1 MLDRKIPPLFAK
13 EFSFELPYH
22 ANISVRSGLDLYWIK
37 GVDEIV
43 KIDFIYRAGKWHEPK
58 PGVAYFTAHMLEK
71 GTATYTSQQL
81 SEILDYH
88 GAQLEISAGADFT
101 SVSIYSLSKNLSV
114 VLPLVIDMLCHPVFP
129 TEELDLLL
137 SIYQQNLK
145 VNNQKTSFLASKTL
159 AKNIFGSD
167 HPYGKS
173 AEEADLAAIN
183 PSILKDF
190 YTSYFS
196 PIAIFLTGNLSD
208 LELTNLTKEIATLPR
223 NNNTSFI
230 ENIIQPSIDKK
241 QVIKK
246 EEGVQVSIRMGK
258 QTIGRTNGDYSG
270 FLLLNHLFGGYFGS
284 RLMKNIREEKGLT
297 YGIYSSITP
306 YLNGAS
312 FSIGA
317 DVALEKCDEAIAEI
331 KIELNRL
338 RDEAISSEE
347 LALAKNHFLGSLQL
361 EVSNP
366 FAATEKIKTIQL
378 FDLGAN
384 FYSNLFDQI
393 LKTQPS
399 DLQRIAK
406 KHLLVDELYTVQV
419 G

>member
-1 MLDRKIPPLFAK
+1 MLDRKIPPPFAK
-13 EFSFELPYH
+13 EFSFELPNH
-22 ANISVRSGLDLYWIK
+22 TSVSIRNGLNLYWIK

-43 KIDFIYRAGKWHEPK
+43 KIDFIYKAGKWHEPK
-58 PGVAYFTAHMLEK
+58 PGIAYFTAHMLEK

-114 VLPLVIDMLCHPVFP
+114 VLPLVIDILRQPIFP
-129 TEELDLLL
+129 NEELELLL

-145 VNNQKTSFLASKTL
+145 VNNQKTSFVASKTL
-159 AKNIFGSD
+159 AKNIFGSN

-173 AEEADLAAIN
+173 AEETDLATIQ
-183 PSILKDF
+183 SSDLKDF
-190 YTSYFS
+190 YSSHFS
-196 PIAIFLTGNLSD
+196 PVSIFLTGNISD
-208 LELTNLTKEIATLPR
+208 AELNNLTKEIATLPR
-223 NNNTSFI
+223 NTNASLV
-230 ENIIQPSIDKK
+230 EKAIQPAVDKK
-241 QVIKK
+241 QIIKK

-258 QTIGRTNGDYSG
+258 QTITRTDSDYPG
-270 FLLLNHLFGGYFGS
+270 FLLLNHILGGYFGS
-284 RLMKNIREEKGLT
+284 RLMKKIREEKGLT

-306 YLNGAS
+306 YFNAAS

-317 DVALEKCDEAIAEI
+317 DVAIEKCDEAIQEI
-331 KIELNRL
+331 ENELNQL
-338 RDEAISSEE
+338 RDQVISTEE

-384 FYSNLFDQI
+384 FYSTLFDQI
-393 LKTQPS
+393 NKTQPS
-399 DLQRIAK
+399 DLQRLAK
-406 KHLLVDELYTVQV
+406 KHLLIDELYTVQV